1 MVDFDQVNSNNK
13 IEFLNASI
21 RNMEEMLDEVSY
33 GLKLAQERQLTFIK
47 TGDLNTSEYEAT
59 KSMIE
64 DLEKEYEFYRKKL
77 SGLRKE
83 RAEI

>member
-1 MVDFDQVNSNNK
+1 MVDFDQVNANNK
-13 IEFLNASI
+13 KEFLNASI

-33 GLKLAQERQLTFIK
+33 GLELARDRQVTFIK

-59 KSMIE
+59 KIMIE
-64 DLEKEYEFYRKKL
+64 DLEKEYAFYIKKL
-77 SGLRKE
+77 SELRKE